1 MTETCRTTRI
11 QSCGAGPHGLG
22 RSSNSV
28 SLTTV
33 QVLQG
38 HHEVICWGQCQQ
50 HIMHLTVIPVWSHR
64 CRGLCGQLGQQ
75 PLLRSHCRSEH
86 RCRAWLH
93 LHSAQLRAAGL
104 GCCLLVPAQAKALF
118 SSSAWSSSSCSELR
132 MKPNA
137 AYFPCR
143 ILHMHGTEQLI
154 SKWIDTFCL
163 ILISELQR

>member
-1 MTETCRTTRI
+1 MDGSSPHQSWARRAWDAAASMTEACRTTRI

-38 HHEVICWGQCQQ
+38 HHEVICWVQCQQ

-86 RCRAWLH
+86 RFRAWLH
-93 LHSAQLRAAGL
+93 LHSAQLRAARSGL
-104 GCCLLVPAQAKALF
+104 LF
-118 SSSAWSSSSCSELR
+118 AGSSTSQSIVQQLS
-132 MKPNA
+132 M
-137 AYFPCR
+137 
-143 ILHMHGTEQLI
+143 EQL
-154 SKWIDTFCL
+154 L
-163 ILISELQR
+163 LL